1 MELMQWC
8 HERQMTHYVYAPKDD
23 PLHRGRWREPY
34 PAETM
39 QRFSDL
45 VTAGTMQ
52 VGFAISPGLSMDYA
66 DADDRERLFAKI
78 DQITSLGV
86 GLVALLLDDI
96 PVRPGLGEDHAEL
109 TRRLREH
116 LGDEVQL
123 LLVPT
128 EYTGTASSPYLD
140 ALAARVPSEVP
151 IAWTGP
157 TVVCD
162 EITVNMARDRA
173 GSLGGRQPLL
183 WDNYPVNDAT
193 MGDRLF
199 LGPLRGRDPALL
211 AECSGYLANPM
222 VQPLASKLPLASVAA
237 FCRGDDPIAAWEQ
250 EADALGWRVF
260 AEACDGAEPRQ
271 LVDDLA
277 RSLAAG
283 DPGESLTAMV
293 RWLRAA
299 RGCTAPGLESEA
311 AEWIDQTHTEASCGL
326 IATRVIQACQTLRLT
341 GCDDGPVVFPPDRRS
356 AAEQAMALAIMWPV
370 ARRGARSVLGPR
382 ASFRPVLSQWPD
394 GEWRMH
400 GASLSKGANALDRL
414 VELALEECD
423 RLAAAPDRPP
433 SITVERPGQ
442 LPLRD
447 RRLSAL

>member
-1 MELMQWC
+1 MQWC

-23 PLHRGRWREPY
+23 PLHRERWREPY
-34 PAETM
+34 PPETM
-39 QRFSDL
+39 QRFTDL
-45 VTAGTMQ
+45 VTADTMQ
-52 VGFAISPGLSMDYA
+52 VGFAISPGLSIDCA
-66 DADDRERLFAKI
+66 DADDRALLFTKI
-78 DQITSLGV
+78 DQMTSLGI

-96 PVRPGLGEDHAEL
+96 PVRPGLGKAHAQL
-109 TRRLREH
+109 TQRLRDH
-116 LGDEVQL
+116 LDDEVQL

-128 EYTGTASSPYLD
+128 EYAGTAPSPYLD
-140 ALAARVPSEVP
+140 ALAAGVPPEVP

-162 EITVNMARDRA
+162 EITAAMARDRA
-173 GSLGGRQPLL
+173 IALGDRPPLL
-183 WDNYPVNDAT
+183 WDNYPVNDAM

-199 LGPLRGRDPALL
+199 LGPLRGREPALRT
-211 AECSGYLANPM
+211 ECSGYLANPM

-250 EADALGWRVF
+250 EADALGWRVL
-260 AEACDGAEPRQ
+260 AEACDGAEPRR
-271 LVDDLA
+271 LVDELA

-299 RGCTAPGLESEA
+299 RDCAAPGLEAEA
-311 AEWIDQTHTEASCGL
+311 AEWIDQTHTEASCAL
-326 IATRVIQACQTLRLT
+326 IATRVIQACQTLQLT
-341 GCDDGPVVFPPDRRS
+341 GRDDGPVVFPPDRRS
-356 AAEQAMALAIMWPV
+356 AAEQAMALAIMWPA
-370 ARRGARSVLGPR
+370 ARRGIRSVLGPR

-394 GEWRMH
+394 GEWRVH

-414 VELALEECD
+414 VELAFEECD

-433 SITVERPGQ
+433 SITVEQPDQ
-442 LPLRD
+442 LPLPD